1 MSAEKT
7 ESILQIVRKDG
18 RYRPQAYYFIFDAL
32 DFTIQRMRKVRHV
45 TGKELLEGIREYATE
60 NFGFLART
68 VLSEWGVTSTRDFG
82 EIVFNLVEA
91 GLLSRTDKDTRE
103 DFEGIYDF
111 ETAFDR
117 EFRRS
122 LEKVTLAT
130 TFVRAAGGK
139 GDEERGA
146 RPAKS
151 RAGERSRRWRT
162 PTSGRPG
169 SSGDSRTESL

>member
-18 RYRPQAYYFIFDAL
+18 RYSAQAYYFIFDAL

-45 TGKELLEGIREYATE
+45 TGKELLEGIRAYATE

-68 VLSEWGVTSTRDFG
+68 VLAEWGITATRDFG

-91 GLLSRTDKDTRE
+91 GLLSRTDKDTIEEFADVFNFAEAFE
-103 DFEGIYDF
+103 D
-111 ETAFDR
+111 

-122 LEKVTLAT
+122 LENVTLGT
-130 TFVRAAGGK
+130 TI
-139 GDEERGA
+139 E
-146 RPAKS
+146 
-151 RAGERSRRWRT
+151 
-162 PTSGRPG
+162 
-169 SSGDSRTESL
+169 

>member
-18 RYRPQAYYFIFDAL
+18 RYSAQAYYFIFDAL

-45 TGKELLEGIREYATE
+45 TGRELLECIRQYATE

-68 VLSEWGVTSTRDFG
+68 VLAEWGITQTRDFG

-91 GLLSRTDKDTRE
+91 GLLSRTDKDTIK
-103 DFEGIYDF
+103 DFEDVFDF
-111 ETAFDR
+111 GAAFED

-122 LEKVTLAT
+122 LDDVKLAQ
-130 TFVRAAGGK
+130 
-139 GDEERGA
+139 
-146 RPAKS
+146 
-151 RAGERSRRWRT
+151 
-162 PTSGRPG
+162 
-169 SSGDSRTESL
+169 